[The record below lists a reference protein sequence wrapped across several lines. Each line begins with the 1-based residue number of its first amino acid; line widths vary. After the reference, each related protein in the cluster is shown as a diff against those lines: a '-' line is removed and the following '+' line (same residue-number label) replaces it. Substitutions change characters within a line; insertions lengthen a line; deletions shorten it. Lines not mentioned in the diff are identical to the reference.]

1 MDTKFG
7 AGIRRARD
15 ARGLTQGQLAA
26 RVGLSSGLA
35 VSRWERGVT
44 TPTTAHLVEVARV
57 LGTTIDAL
65 GGGHDPDAEPSASV
79 GESAS

>member
-1 MDTKFG
+1 METKFG

-26 RVGLSSGLA
+26 RVGLSSGIA

-44 TPTTAHLVEVARV
+44 TPSTAHLVEVARV

-65 GGGHDPDAEPSASV
+65 GGGHAPEPSAPA